1 MFSPFK
7 KSTWAICL
15 LLLIV
20 SFAFMACP
28 SSSDP
33 LVAPPDPKK
42 SPLMDYGEKEVGA
55 GEETSTQ
62 PESPS
67 SGGEES
73 GGQSGTSNSGGE
85 NAVQPEISPKM
96 ESITGNI
103 TSIVTLED
111 YVYACDDSTGTIY
124 VRWKFAETW
133 GRSNKMPDGKTI
145 KKLTVGGN
153 STDSNTSKPTLY
165 ALAQDKTLWMLN
177 RSTEDWE
184 QVNLTNSE
192 GNPQNGV
199 ASFTTVKTIFDLGY
213 HHQTGKDSEKAFI
226 LDNNGHYFDLIG
238 TAYPHGGSSET
249 WMSTVVTE
257 QGAGYYYS
265 PNNGEDNKVA
275 FYASSNNKS
284 EMDLGSTVLSLACS
298 PRNLLYVATSTG
310 LKKISLNIY
319 GNLSGSATDIPIG
332 AGAGSV
338 QSVFVQ
344 ELTIDGQGFEVIVV
358 GCSNG
363 LWSYNSYDKTWK
375 QNKFGVE

>member
-15 LLLIV
+15 LLMIV
-20 SFAFMACP
+20 SFAFMAC
-28 SSSDP
+28 SSSSEP

-42 SPLMDYGEKEVGA
+42 SPLMDYGEKDVGA

-192 GNPQNGV
+192 GNPQNGA

-213 HHQTGKDSEKAFI
+213 HHQTGKDSEKAFERK
-226 LDNNGHYFDLIG
+226 F
-238 TAYPHGGSSET
+238 
-249 WMSTVVTE
+249 
-257 QGAGYYYS
+257 
-265 PNNGEDNKVA
+265 
-275 FYASSNNKS
+275 
-284 EMDLGSTVLSLACS
+284 
-298 PRNLLYVATSTG
+298 
-310 LKKISLNIY
+310 NIY
-319 GNLSGSATDIPIG
+319 L
-332 AGAGSV
+332 
-338 QSVFVQ
+338 
-344 ELTIDGQGFEVIVV
+344 
-358 GCSNG
+358 
-363 LWSYNSYDKTWK
+363 
-375 QNKFGVE
+375 